1 MRAEPP
7 LTAMYIGTNTLETS
21 LALSHQVVDTHTV
34 LGATLLIAPYPE
46 EMRVRARIH
55 IQEFSL

>member
-7 LTAMYIGTNTLETS
+7 STAMYIGKNTLETS
-21 LALSHQVVDTHTV
+21 LGLSQVDDTHIV
-34 LGATLLIAPYPE
+34 LGATLLIAPYPK
-46 EMRVRARIH
+46 EMRVHTRIH